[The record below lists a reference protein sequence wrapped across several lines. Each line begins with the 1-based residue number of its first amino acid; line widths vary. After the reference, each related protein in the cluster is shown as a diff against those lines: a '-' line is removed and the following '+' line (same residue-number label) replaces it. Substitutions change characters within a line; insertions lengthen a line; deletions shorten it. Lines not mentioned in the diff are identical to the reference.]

1 MGRRTQ
7 QHGPVRTGPL
17 IVLLAVVGLA
27 AATVQIT
34 TPGWG
39 PAVVAFSAAVALAV
53 IVAYRLG
60 AAAPPPA
67 AVEPPSAVPRTAD
80 TEDVTGHL
88 ATTPTGGHTDLIAA
102 VSHDLRNPLA
112 TIGAYVELLEAGDA
126 GELSG
131 DQRQMLDVVEENV
144 RRAYAI
150 ADDLV
155 ELRAAD
161 TGRHEP
167 VRIAD
172 VVAATVRATAPTA
185 RERGLR
191 LGLESDLGD
200 AQVLGN
206 AVQLE
211 RVLGNLLSNAVKFT
225 PGGGSITVR
234 AHADDGRI
242 TIGVSDTGAG
252 IAPGE
257 QGRIFDRY
265 YRADA
270 ARAGRVPGSGL
281 GLAIVRELTAE
292 HGGTV
297 EVRSKPGKGAT
308 FTLTLPRL
316 AVAAA

>member
-7 QHGPVRTGPL
+7 EHGPVRTGPL

-34 TPGWG
+34 TPGWA
-39 PAVVAFSAAVALAV
+39 PAVIAFAAAVALAV

-60 AAAPPPA
+60 TAAPLPVTPPA
-67 AVEPPSAVPRTAD
+67 VAPPADEPD
-80 TEDVTGHL
+80 DVTGHL
-88 ATTPTGGHTDLIAA
+88 NGHTDLIAA

-155 ELRAAD
+155 ELRAAGA
-161 TGRHEP
+161 GRHEP

-172 VVAATVRATAPTA
+172 VVAAAVRAIAPTA
-185 RERGLR
+185 RERGQTLQ
-191 LGLESDLGD
+191 LESGLDD
-200 AQVLGN
+200 AQVRGN

-211 RVLGNLLSNAVKFT
+211 RVLVNLLSNAVKFT
-225 PGGGSITVR
+225 PEGGAITVR
-234 AHADDGRI
+234 ATAEDGRVVV
-242 TIGVSDTGAG
+242 GVSDTGAG
-252 IAPGE
+252 IATAE
-257 QGRIFDRY
+257 QHRIFDRY

-297 EVRSKPGKGAT
+297 DVRSRPGEGAT

>member
-1 MGRRTQ
+1 MGRQDTGRRTAPR
-7 QHGPVRTGPL
+7 QHGPGRTGPL
-17 IVLLAVVGLA
+17 VVLLAVVGLA
-27 AATVQIT
+27 AAIVQIT
-34 TPGWG
+34 TPGWTSG
-39 PAVVAFSAAVALAV
+39 IIAVAAAVALAV
-53 IVAYRLG
+53 VAAFRLG
-60 AAAPPPA
+60 AGSPAPVQAPPA
-67 AVEPPSAVPRTAD
+67 A
-80 TEDVTGHL
+80 TGPGH
-88 ATTPTGGHTDLIAA
+88 HTDLIAA

-131 DQRQMLDVVEENV
+131 DQKQMLDVVEENV

-155 ELRAAD
+155 ELRTAD
-161 TGRHEP
+161 TGRREP
-167 VRIAD
+167 VRMAD
-172 VVAATVRATAPTA
+172 VVAAAVRATEPTA
-185 RERGLR
+185 HERGLR
-191 LGLESDLGD
+191 LRLESGLGD
-200 AQVLGN
+200 AQVRGS

-225 PGGGSITVR
+225 PEGGAITVR
-234 AHADDGRI
+234 ASADAGHVVV
-242 TIGVSDTGAG
+242 GVTDTGAG
-252 IAPGE
+252 IATGE
-257 QGRIFDRY
+257 QHRIFDRF

-297 EVRSKPGKGAT
+297 DVRSRPGQGAT